1 MKLGIRRIGNS
12 LGVILPKPLLPL
24 LSSLLSFRPF
34 PVRIEEELFDVAD
47 GYRPLIAVGK
57 PGGAK
62 EIQGGLAYRTFL
74 EHADW
79 KEYVAEKIRRAEKIV
94 VVVKDSEGVR
104 WELSRILRE
113 GAAPKTLF
121 LYDPAIRTSADWEG
135 LAKMWLPLLE
145 EAGLAPRRLDLQ
157 SRPIGFYFD
166 GDTMIEIVNAHR
178 TATSY
183 RTAFSCFLSASAE
196 AK

>member
-1 MKLGIRRIGNS
+1 
-12 LGVILPKPLLPL
+12 
-24 LSSLLSFRPF
+24 
-34 PVRIEEELFDVAD
+34 VRIEEELVRRCRRVSAPDRRRQA
-47 GYRPLIAVGK
+47 
-57 PGGAK
+57 GGAK

-79 KEYVAEKIRRAEKIV
+79 KVYVAEKIRRAEKIV

-145 EAGLAPRRLDLQ
+145 EAGLAPPASISNRG
-157 SRPIGFYFD
+157 P
-166 GDTMIEIVNAHR
+166 
-178 TATSY
+178 
-183 RTAFSCFLSASAE
+183 SASTSTE
-196 AK
+196 TR